1 MTKFAIKTQDGRY
14 IKMAADVVEANEQQ
28 LAAHGTIHIGGVLGK
43 AAYNYKTA
51 AQAKRALAL
60 INEYV
65 RQNTRTE
72 AERKAMAKDWRYT
85 KYVDAQVGCY
95 IEQL

>member
-1 MTKFAIKTQDGRY
+1 MTKFAIKAQDGRY
-14 IKMAADVVEANEQQ
+14 IKMTVEAVEANEQQ
-28 LAAHGTIHIGGVLGK
+28 LATHGTIHIGGVLAK
-43 AAYNYKTA
+43 AAYNYKTQ
-51 AQAKRALAL
+51 AQAERALNM

-65 RQNTRTE
+65 RQSVGTQ

>member
-14 IKMAADVVEANEQQ
+14 IKMTADVVEANEQQ
-28 LAAHGTIHIGGVLGK
+28 LAAHGTVHLGGILAK
-43 AAYNYKTA
+43 AVYNYKTQE
-51 AQAKRALAL
+51 QAERALKM

-65 RQNTRTE
+65 TQNTRTQ
-72 AERKAMAKDWRYT
+72 AEREEMKKDWRYT

-95 IEQL
+95 IEML

>member
-14 IKMAADVVEANEQQ
+14 IKMTADVVTANEQQ
-28 LAAHGTIHIGGVLGK
+28 LATHGTIHLGGVLAK
-43 AAYNYKTA
+43 AAYNYKTEA
-51 AQAKRALAL
+51 EAKRALAV

-72 AERKAMAKDWRYT
+72 AERKAAAKDWRYT
-85 KYVDAQVGCY
+85 KYVDAQAGCY

>member
-14 IKMAADVVEANEQQ
+14 IKMTAEAVEANEQQ
-28 LAAHGTIHIGGVLGK
+28 LATHGTIHIGGVLAK
-43 AAYNYKTA
+43 TAYNYKTE

-65 RQNTRTE
+65 RVNTRTE

-85 KYVDAQVGCY
+85 KYVDAQAGCY
-95 IEQL
+95 IETL

>member
-14 IKMAADVVEANEQQ
+14 IKMTADVVTANEQQ
-28 LAAHGTIHIGGVLGK
+28 LATHGTIHIGGVLAK
-43 AAYNYKTA
+43 AAYNYKTEA
-51 AQAKRALAL
+51 EAKRALAV

-95 IEQL
+95 IERL

>member
-28 LAAHGTIHIGGVLGK
+28 LAQHGTIHVGGILAT
-43 AAYNYKTA
+43 AAYNYKTQE
-51 AQAKRALAL
+51 QAERALKM

-65 RQNTRTE
+65 RQSVRTQ
-72 AERKAMAKDWRYT
+72 AEREAMKKDWRYT

>member
-14 IKMAADVVEANEQQ
+14 IKMTAEAVEANEQQ
-28 LAAHGTIHIGGVLGK
+28 LATHGTIHIGGILAK
-43 AAYNYKTA
+43 AAYNYKTE

-65 RQNTRTE
+65 RANTRTE

-85 KYVDAQVGCY
+85 KYVDAQAGCY
-95 IEQL
+95 IELL

>member
-14 IKMAADVVEANEQQ
+14 IKMAADAVEANEQQ
-28 LAAHGTIHIGGVLGK
+28 LAEHGTIHIGGVLAK
-43 AAYNYKTA
+43 TAYNYKTE

-65 RQNTRTE
+65 RVNTRTE

-85 KYVDAQVGCY
+85 KYVDAQAGCY
-95 IEQL
+95 IETL

>member
-14 IKMAADVVEANEQQ
+14 IKMTADVVTANEQQ
-28 LAAHGTIHIGGVLGK
+28 LATHGTIHLGGVLAK
-43 AAYNYKTA
+43 AAYNYKTEA
-51 AQAKRALAL
+51 AAKRALAV

-72 AERKAMAKDWRYT
+72 AERKAVAKDWRYT
-85 KYVDAQVGCY
+85 KYVDAQAGCY

>member
-14 IKMAADVVEANEQQ
+14 IKMAADVIEANEQQ
-28 LAAHGTIHIGGVLGK
+28 LAAHGTIHIGGVLAK
-43 AAYNYKTA
+43 AAYNYKTG
-51 AQAKRALAL
+51 AQAQRALAL

-72 AERKAMAKDWRYT
+72 AERKAAAKDWRYT
-85 KYVDAQVGCY
+85 KYVDAQMGCY

>member
-14 IKMAADVVEANEQQ
+14 IKMTAEAVEANEQQ
-28 LAAHGTIHIGGVLGK
+28 LATHGTIHIGGVLAK
-43 AAYNYKTA
+43 AAYNYKTE

-65 RQNTRTE
+65 RVNTRTE

-85 KYVDAQVGCY
+85 KYVDAQAGCY
-95 IEQL
+95 IETL

>member
-1 MTKFAIKTQDGRY
+1 MTKFAIKAQDGRY
-14 IKMAADVVEANEQQ
+14 IKMTADVVTANEQQ
-28 LAAHGTIHIGGVLGK
+28 LATHGTIHLGALLTK
-43 AAYNYKTA
+43 TAYNYKTEA
-51 AQAKRALAL
+51 EAERALKM

-65 RQNTRTE
+65 RQNRRTE
-72 AERKAMAKDWRYT
+72 AERKAIAKDWRYT

>member
-14 IKMAADVVEANEQQ
+14 IKMTADTVEANEQQ
-28 LAAHGTIHIGGVLGK
+28 LATYGAIRIGGVLAK
-43 AAYNYKTA
+43 AAYNYKTE

-65 RQNTRTE
+65 RANTKTE
-72 AERKAMAKDWRYT
+72 AERKVMAKVRRL

-95 IEQL
+95 IETL